1 MRAGARAKKSLG
13 RGKPR
18 ARATARAEA
27 LRNSMP
33 WELEARGGARNQKH
47 ETALLVQSRRRKS
60 IFTRA
65 HPALPEGRS

>member
-1 MRAGARAKKSLG
+1 LKIDPWKTTANAGWRRIGGPTWAGARAKKSLG

-33 WELEARGGARNQKH
+33 WE
-47 ETALLVQSRRRKS
+47 RKLGVRVHFHS
-60 IFTRA
+60 KFTYK
-65 HPALPEGRS
+65 